1 MKKKRKIILTI
12 ALICSATIFCN
23 AQNGLAIRDVFERYG
38 RQRGVTMVEISGE
51 SFGGYKLSLFK
62 SLSVGNNSSIS
73 DFIRQCIDKD
83 RRNARKVKE
92 VVVDGVVRSILLDLP
107 RQGKMSR
114 LILYNDDSH
123 LKNAI
128 TLIYIE
134 TEENGDDIL
143 KFILKEK

>member
-1 MKKKRKIILTI
+1 MKNKRKIILTI

-83 RRNARKVKE
+83 RRNA
-92 VVVDGVVRSILLDLP
+92 DLP

-123 LKNAI
+123 SKNAI

>member
-1 MKKKRKIILTI
+1 MKNKRKIILTI
-12 ALICSATIFCN
+12 ALICYATIFCN

-62 SLSVGNNSSIS
+62 
-73 DFIRQCIDKD
+73 RQCIDKD

-92 VVVDGVVRSILLDLP
+92 VVVDGVVRSIFLDLP

-123 LKNAI
+123 SKNAI

>member
-1 MKKKRKIILTI
+1 MKNKRKIILTI

-83 RRNARKVKE
+83 RRNA
-92 VVVDGVVRSILLDLP
+92 VVRSILLDLP

-123 LKNAI
+123 SKNAI

>member
-1 MKKKRKIILTI
+1 MKNKRKIILTI

-62 SLSVGNNSSIS
+62 SLS
-73 DFIRQCIDKD
+73 IDKD

-123 LKNAI
+123 SKNAI